1 MATEPAVYQGER
13 FNGISHLLGA
23 VAALVGMVLLVV
35 FAARQGDVWKVVSF
49 SVYGATLFLLYLSS
63 TLYHSLRG
71 ERVKAIFQRIDHYAI
86 YLLIAGTYTPFTL
99 VTMRG
104 AWGWS
109 IFGVVWGLA
118 VLGIIVDSLPN
129 RGRRILPVVIYLLM
143 GWVVVVSLKPLLAS
157 LPIAGFWWL
166 LAGGLCYTG
175 GVVFYA
181 LDKRIAHGHGIWHL
195 FVLAG
200 SLCHFLSIFFY
211 VL

>member
-1 MATEPAVYQGER
+1 MYHGER

-35 FAARQGDVWKVVSF
+35 FAAQQGDSWKVVSF
-49 SVYGATLFLLYLSS
+49 AIYGATLFLLYLFS
-63 TLYHSLRG
+63 TLYHSLQG
-71 ERVKAIFQRIDHYAI
+71 IKTKAFFRRLDHYAI

-104 AWGWS
+104 VWGWS

-118 VLGIIVDSLPN
+118 VLGIVVDSLPN
-129 RGRRILPVVIYLLM
+129 RGRRTLPVVIYLLM
-143 GWVVVVSLKPLLAS
+143 GWVVLVSLKPLLVS
-157 LPIAGFWWL
+157 LPLAGFWWL

-181 LDKRIAHGHGIWHL
+181 LDKRITHGHGIWHL

-200 SLCHFLSIFFY
+200 SLCHYLSIFFY